1 MRTVAGRAALRSRKE
16 VPMTIVRWSPFQ
28 DLDTMER
35 RMRRVFDQI
44 GVVPAWP
51 AADVYESNGEYIYEL
66 EVPGFA
72 EKELA
77 VEVRD
82 HTLTVK
88 GEKIEKTEEKEKTF
102 YLNERLTRSF
112 ERRFE
117 LPAEAKADKV
127 VADFDHG
134 VLVVH
139 APKAAEV
146 APKKIAIK
154 AAK

>member
-1 MRTVAGRAALRSRKE
+1 MAL
-16 VPMTIVRWSPFQ
+16 VRWAPFQ
-28 DLDTMER
+28 DMDTMER
-35 RMRRVFDQI
+35 RVRRMFDQI

-51 AADVYESNGEYIYEL
+51 AADVYESNGEYVFEL
-66 EVPGFA
+66 EVPGYDEA
-72 EKELA
+72 ELA

-88 GEKIEKTEEKEKTF
+88 GEKLEKTEEEEKTF
-102 YLNERLTRSF
+102 YLNERLARSF

-117 LPAEAKADKV
+117 LPAETIADKV
-127 VADFDHG
+127 VAEFDHG

-146 APKKIAIK
+146 APRTIAIK
-154 AAK
+154 AAA

>member
-1 MRTVAGRAALRSRKE
+1 
-16 VPMTIVRWSPFQ
+16 MTIVRWSPFQ
-28 DLDTMER
+28 ELDTIDRGMR
-35 RMRRVFDQI
+35 RMFDQI

-51 AADVYESNGEYIYEL
+51 AADVYESNGEYVYEL
-66 EVPGFA
+66 EVPGFG

-82 HTLTVK
+82 HTLTVR
-88 GEKIEKTEEKEKTF
+88 GEKTEKTKAQDEKEKTF

-117 LPAEAKADKV
+117 LPAEAVAGKV
-127 VADFDHG
+127 AADFDHG

-139 APKAAEV
+139 APKAAEI

-154 AAK
+154 ASK

>member
-1 MRTVAGRAALRSRKE
+1 M
-16 VPMTIVRWSPFQ
+16 
-28 DLDTMER
+28 
-35 RMRRVFDQI
+35 FDQI

-51 AADVYESNGEYIYEL
+51 AADVYESNGEYVYEL
-66 EVPGFA
+66 EVPGY
-72 EKELA
+72 EENELA

-82 HTLTVK
+82 HTLTVM
-88 GEKIEKTEEKEKTF
+88 GEKVEKKAEKEKTF
-102 YLNERLTRSF
+102 YLNERLARSF

-117 LPAEAKADKV
+117 LPTEAIADKV

>member
-1 MRTVAGRAALRSRKE
+1 
-16 VPMTIVRWSPFQ
+16 MTIVRWSPFQ
-28 DLDTMER
+28 ELDTMDR
-35 RMRRVFDQI
+35 RMRRMFDQI

-88 GEKIEKTEEKEKTF
+88 GEKTEKTEETDRKERTF

-117 LPAEAKADKV
+117 LPAEAVADKV

-139 APKAAEV
+139 APKTAEI

>member
-1 MRTVAGRAALRSRKE
+1 MAL
-16 VPMTIVRWSPFQ
+16 VRWAPFQ
-28 DLDTMER
+28 DMDTVER
-35 RMRRVFDQI
+35 RMRRMFDQI

-51 AADVYESNGEYIYEL
+51 AADVYEANGEYVFEL
-66 EVPGFA
+66 EVPGYDEA
-72 EKELA
+72 ELS

-88 GEKIEKTEEKEKTF
+88 GEKVEKKTEEKEKTF
-102 YLNERLTRSF
+102 YLNERLARSF

-117 LPAEAKADKV
+117 LPAETIADKV
-127 VADFDHG
+127 VAEFDHG

-146 APKKIAIK
+146 APRNIAIK
-154 AAK
+154 AA